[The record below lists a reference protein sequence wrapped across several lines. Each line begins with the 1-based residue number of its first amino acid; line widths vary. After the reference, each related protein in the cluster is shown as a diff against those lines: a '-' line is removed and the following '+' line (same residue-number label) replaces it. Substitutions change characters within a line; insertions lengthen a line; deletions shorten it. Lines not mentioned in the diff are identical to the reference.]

1 MSDHRRR
8 WSNRA
13 SGALLT
19 LYPREFRDEY
29 GREVA
34 MVFADRYRD
43 ASGSWARTLVW
54 IEAMAGVLREAP
66 KEHVHMILQDLRYAV
81 RMARR
86 SPVFTFTAVITLALG
101 IGANTA
107 IFQMIEA
114 VGLRS
119 LPVSNPGELAEVRIV
134 GGNGGFGVNPGTYEG
149 LTRPVWQEL
158 RAHQQAFSG
167 LLAWSTRDFRVGDRS
182 DLRRARGIAVSGE
195 FFQVLGIQPWRGR
208 LIEPSDELE
217 TCPSSKAVVSHAYW
231 QRAMGGRD
239 LDRNARLTVDL
250 QFREVI
256 GVTPPGS
263 SALPSA
269 RASTSRCPTV
279 SRRRSAASCST
290 RS

>member
-1 MSDHRRR
+1 
-8 WSNRA
+8 
-13 SGALLT
+13 
-19 LYPREFRDEY
+19 
-29 GREVA
+29 
-34 MVFADRYRD
+34 
-43 ASGSWARTLVW
+43 
-54 IEAMAGVLREAP
+54 MAGVLREAP

-86 SPVFTFTAVITLALG
+86 SPVFTFTAVTTLALG

-158 RAHQQAFSG
+158 RAHQQVFSG

-231 QRAMGGRD
+231 QRAIGGRD

-256 GVTPPGS
+256 GVTPPASAVS
-263 SALPSA
+263 SPTAFRSA
-269 RASTSRCPTV
+269 RPSSPARSPAF
-279 SRRRSAASCST
+279 RRRSTKSSASSATQST
-290 RS
+290 TACVVTRHR